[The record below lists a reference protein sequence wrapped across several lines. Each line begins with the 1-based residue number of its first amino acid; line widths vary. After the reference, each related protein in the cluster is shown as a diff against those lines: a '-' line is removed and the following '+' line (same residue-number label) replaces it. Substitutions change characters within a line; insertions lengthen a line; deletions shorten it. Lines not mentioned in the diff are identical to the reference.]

1 MVAEELL
8 RQGVATTIRGIY
20 SKQFLEAVAMLD
32 WLFGGSDKSVE
43 NTVKEITQ
51 KTNRDRVKE
60 GAKQYLKAISNGQ
73 DPSDILEE
81 IEQILGSIN
90 EE

>member
-1 MVAEELL
+1 
-8 RQGVATTIRGIY
+8 
-20 SKQFLEAVAMLD
+20 MLD
-32 WLFGGSDKSVE
+32 WLFGGSDRDKSIE

-60 GAKQYLKAISNGQ
+60 GVNQYLKAVSNGQ